1 MLEQIVETL
10 GENEV
15 MIIASTNMLLMTSH
29 TKEFVESTR
38 KMINL
43 LELRQIVKDYLNLI
57 LDEITIKE

>member
-1 MLEQIVETL
+1 
-10 GENEV
+10 

-29 TKEFVESTR
+29 KKEFVESTR

-43 LELRQIVKDYLNLI
+43 LKVRQIVKDYLNLI